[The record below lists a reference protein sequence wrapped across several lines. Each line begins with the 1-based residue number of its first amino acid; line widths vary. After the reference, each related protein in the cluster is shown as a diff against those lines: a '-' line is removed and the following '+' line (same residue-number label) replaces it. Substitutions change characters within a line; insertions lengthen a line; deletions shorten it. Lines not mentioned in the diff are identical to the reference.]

1 MKKFLSSILLLFTAL
16 CLQAQTNDKPFKGY
30 LYNSEYQV
38 YIKMDFYDNNIVVP
52 GQEVYGKLPGYFGAR
67 RDTRLWL
74 ITDAKIEKSGKVAD
88 LSVINDFGSE
98 DFTAT
103 LSLNPDGTYTLEQL
117 KGSRLKIVVNR
128 KWVKIPNKLI
138 LKLTK

>member
-1 MKKFLSSILLLFTAL
+1 MKKFLSSILLLLAAL
-16 CLQAQTNDKPFKGY
+16 SLQAQTNDKPFKGY

-38 YIKMDFYDNNIVVP
+38 YIKMNFYDNDIIVP

-74 ITDAKIEKSGKVAD
+74 ITDAKIGKSGKVANV
-88 LSVINDFGSE
+88 SIINDFGSE

-128 KWVKIPNKLI
+128 KWVKIPDKLV
-138 LKLTK
+138 LKRN